1 MRVNSI
7 GKKLYLSFTVT
18 FIIICIISWNGISKM
33 DTLNDKTTEITSDMV
48 PSIESLANINY
59 FTEHIITMT
68 YQHVFSAD
76 DTTMIEAEKELA
88 DTKKQLD
95 ADLEKFES
103 LLSSENEKNIFQ
115 AFINEWER
123 FESIQKEVV
132 IASANND
139 DEKAGELLT
148 EAAVEFKTSQSHLEK
163 LLDINHDD
171 AKALDNDAIES
182 YQNGKMQTF
191 ILLAIALLLN
201 ISVALYMNKIITNPV
216 KFISKLLNKIANG
229 DLKVEKV
236 RVKTKDEIAVL
247 GNAVNQMAGSL
258 QGLIGEIKNTSE
270 HVVSASEELTASAS
284 ETSRATEQ
292 ITSTIQEVATGTENQ
307 VKSVDDCAAS
317 IERLSNGIE
326 QVASSAHNV
335 NITMDATLEK
345 SDNGNKAVQNAI
357 NQMDSVNKS
366 VDELSVVIKG
376 LGARS
381 QEIGN
386 ILDVITDISAQT
398 NLLAL
403 NAAIEAARA
412 GEQGRGFA
420 VVADEVRKLAEQSAN
435 SAQQISEM
443 ISVIQEETK
452 FAVQS
457 MTSTVQEVSEGI
469 ATVNIANESFE
480 EIQQAI
486 KGVSQQI
493 LDVTTSSEQMSV
505 SIEEINK
512 VMNLIIEMTG
522 LTATGTQNITSATEE
537 QLSSMEEI
545 TASAISLSQMS
556 EKLQEYTLRFK
567 V

>member
-1 MRVNSI
+1 MNSI

-95 ADLEKFES
+95 ADLNKFGS

-163 LLDINHDD
+163 LLNINHDD

-201 ISVALYMNKIITNPV
+201 ISVALYMNKIITNPI

-335 NITMDATLEK
+335 SITMDTTLEK

>member
-95 ADLEKFES
+95 ADLNKFGS

-163 LLDINHDD
+163 LLNINHDD

-201 ISVALYMNKIITNPV
+201 ISVALYMNKIITNPI

-335 NITMDATLEK
+335 SITMDTTLEK

>member
-1 MRVNSI
+1 MNSI

-18 FIIICIISWNGISKM
+18 FLIICIISWNGISKM

-68 YQHVFSAD
+68 YQHVLAPD
-76 DTTMIEAEKELA
+76 NATMIEAEKELA
-88 DTKKQLD
+88 DMKKQLD
-95 ADLEKFES
+95 ADLDKFEG

-115 AFINEWER
+115 AFINEWET
-123 FESIQKEVV
+123 FESIQEAVV
-132 IASANND
+132 TASAGND
-139 DEKAGELLT
+139 DEKAGTLLT
-148 EAAVEFKTSQSHLEK
+148 EAAEEFKVSQSQLDK
-163 LLDINHDD
+163 LLDINHED
-171 AKALDNDAIES
+171 ARLLDKAAAES
-182 YQNGKMQTF
+182 YEMGKTQTF

-201 ISVALYMNKIITNPV
+201 TAVALYMNKIITNPI

-236 RVKTKDEIAVL
+236 RVKTKDEIAML
-247 GNAVNQMAGSL
+247 GNSVNKMASSL

-366 VDELSVVIKG
+366 VDELSHVIKG

-522 LTATGTQNITSATEE
+522 LTAEGTQNITSATEE

>member
-335 NITMDATLEK
+335 NITMDTTLEK

>member
-1 MRVNSI
+1 MNSI

-18 FIIICIISWNGISKM
+18 FLIICIISWNGISKM
-33 DTLNDKTTEITSDMV
+33 NTLNEKTNTITSDMV

-68 YQHVFSAD
+68 YQHVFSVD

-88 DTKKQLD
+88 DTEKKLGT
-95 ADLEKFES
+95 DLEKFEN
-103 LLSSENEKNIFQ
+103 LLSSENEKEIFQ
-115 AFINEWER
+115 AFMNDWEA
-123 FESIQKEVV
+123 FETTQKEVV
-132 IASANND
+132 IASKGND
-139 DEKAGELLT
+139 DERAGALLA
-148 EAAVEFKTSQSHLEK
+148 EAAEEFKASQIHLDQ
-163 LLDINHDD
+163 LLDINHED
-171 AKALDNDAIES
+171 AKSLDKSASES
-182 YQNGKMQTF
+182 YQMGKMQTF

-201 ISVALYMNKIITNPV
+201 TAVALYMNKIITNPI

-247 GNAVNQMAGSL
+247 GNAVNQMASSL

-435 SAQQISEM
+435 SAQQISGM

>member
-1 MRVNSI
+1 MNSI

-335 NITMDATLEK
+335 NITMDTTLEK

>member
-1 MRVNSI
+1 MNSI

-335 NITMDATLEK
+335 NTTMDTTLEK

>member
-1 MRVNSI
+1 MNSI

>member
-1 MRVNSI
+1 MNSI
-7 GKKLYLSFTVT
+7 GKKLYLSFTIT

-59 FTEHIITMT
+59 LTEHIITLT
-68 YQHVFSAD
+68 YQHVLSVD
-76 DTTMIEAEKELA
+76 DTTMVEAEKNLD
-88 DTKKQLD
+88 DTKKQLNT
-95 ADLEKFES
+95 DLEKFES
-103 LLSSENEKNIFQ
+103 LLSSKTEKDVLQ
-115 AFINEWER
+115 AFMNDWKAFETTQNEV
-123 FESIQKEVV
+123 I
-132 IASANND
+132 IASKEND
-139 DEKAGELLT
+139 DERAGALLT
-148 EAAVEFKTSQSHLEK
+148 ETAEEFKASQIHLDQ
-163 LLDINHDD
+163 LLDINHED
-171 AKALDNDAIES
+171 AKSLDKAASEA
-182 YQNGKMQTF
+182 YQMGKMQTF

-201 ISVALYMNKIITNPV
+201 IAVALYMNKIITNPI
-216 KFISKLLNKIANG
+216 KFISKLLNKIADG

-247 GNAVNQMAGSL
+247 GNAVNKMASSL

-326 QVASSAHNV
+326 QVASNAHNV

-522 LTATGTQNITSATEE
+522 LTAAGTQNITSATEE